1 MLYRAHISAV
11 CLVYFAS
18 LLIVHERE
26 EGVLTLHL
34 PTEPLNIPL
43 WIGAIAEMR
52 TPYLP
57 SH

>member
-34 PTEPLNIPL
+34 PTEPLNIP
-43 WIGAIAEMR
+43 W
-52 TPYLP
+52 
-57 SH
+57 SHGRDANPVPDTVN